1 MMVGPIPPK
10 DRKNRHSGH
19 CSKGRGRKTRSIA
32 GSRKAPSRGASISL
46 HGHED
51 IDADASSSLLEDNK
65 DGAGKW
71 RFLRARK
78 DHSRGDCGGRRGCGS
93 DAPIVQ
99 IRFDIKPKDPPMSTR
114 KSSDDVKVW
123 VQ

>member
-1 MMVGPIPPK
+1 MDIVPREG
-10 DRKNRHSGH
+10 
-19 CSKGRGRKTRSIA
+19 GRKTRSIA
-32 GSRKAPSRGASISL
+32 GSRKETSRGASISL
-46 HGHED
+46 HGHDD
-51 IDADASSSLLEDNK
+51 IDPGASFSSSEDNK
-65 DGAGKW
+65 DGARKW

-99 IRFDIKPKDPPMSTR
+99 IRFDIEPKDPPMSTR
-114 KSSDDVKVW
+114 KSSDDVEVW